1 MFFVEGCVP
10 SNNNRSELIATL
22 APQEAPSA
30 PGGCFSV
37 AGWAERINHTGGGD
51 SYVPTSYHDDLLT
64 KLLQSHT
71 AGDFCLIGGRVRVW
85 GEGGGRG

>member
-1 MFFVEGCVP
+1 M
-10 SNNNRSELIATL
+10 
-22 APQEAPSA
+22 
-30 PGGCFSV
+30 

-64 KLLQSHT
+64 ELLQSHT

-85 GEGGGRG
+85 GEGGEEANVDWGGGSVYTIGKKRGNLEKRVSHTVHVHTSL